1 MSDTTP
7 GREMMLR
14 MGFGLF
20 YDLGYGAVDGAFSA
34 APYSNVWTFSEIAFP
49 LAANY
54 RTPPSLP
61 TTRPY
66 GQITTGSTD
75 LVAPRVYQWNGT
87 LEKNFSVYG
96 TLSVGVAG
104 NMGRKLMRMDTQPAY
119 STAYQILRQVTN
131 GATSDYGS
139 MQLQY
144 RRRFGTSF
152 LMQLSYTWAHAI
164 DSASNDMGG
173 GFASLFGEGERGSSD
188 YDIRH
193 NLSLSGSFVL
203 PAPRHGILY
212 APLRHWYVDYILSAR
227 GGLPFDI
234 RGTSSSTSSSSSSSD
249 GETGSGLFAQVR
261 PDYVGGEDLWIVD
274 SNVPGGKRL
283 NKDAFSI
290 PDGYTQGN
298 LGRNSLRGF
307 GFGQLDLAL
316 RRTVPI
322 SERVQLS
329 ISAQGFNI
337 TNHPNFANPSSQ
349 EGANMSSPNFGV
361 MTRMLY
367 QGFGGGV
374 NSLYRS
380 GGPRSMELALR
391 LEF

>member
-1 MSDTTP
+1 M
-7 GREMMLR
+7 
-14 MGFGLF
+14 
-20 YDLGYGAVDGAFSA
+20 
-34 APYSNVWTFSEIAFP
+34 
-49 LAANY
+49 
-54 RTPPSLP
+54 
-61 TTRPY
+61 
-66 GQITTGSTD
+66 
-75 LVAPRVYQWNGT
+75 
-87 LEKNFSVYG
+87 
-96 TLSVGVAG
+96 
-104 NMGRKLMRMDTQPAY
+104 
-119 STAYQILRQVTN
+119 
-131 GATSDYGS
+131 
-139 MQLQY
+139 
-144 RRRFGTSF
+144 
-152 LMQLSYTWAHAI
+152 
-164 DSASNDMGG
+164 
-173 GFASLFGEGERGSSD
+173 
-188 YDIRH
+188 
-193 NLSLSGSFVL
+193 
-203 PAPRHGILY
+203 
-212 APLRHWYVDYILSAR
+212 
-227 GGLPFDI
+227 
-234 RGTSSSTSSSSSSSD
+234 
-249 GETGSGLFAQVR
+249 
-261 PDYVGGEDLWIVD
+261 
-274 SNVPGGKRL
+274 PGGKRL